1 MPRAPQYQQGT
12 SGVAPVNA
20 RLQAP
25 GVVQSGL
32 GEGMERLGQTL
43 TAIDQLNAQHD
54 DTVARQQVLAMT
66 PDVTNLVAQFKAQQG
81 GNAVD
86 GLSAAQKSLDDV
98 RKQGLDG
105 LKSPRAQRIFQQH
118 FGTLYASAMG
128 EINGHA
134 IQQAGVQR
142 DQMHMGELQQAQDA
156 ASGLYDNAD
165 DLKAGVGVVGQKAQA
180 LAAFRGMTGAAANE
194 FIKQQQGVVYAT
206 AINTLVKDDKAV
218 LASALFDAH
227 HDEMTFEQRNAAL
240 DALRGPMQNQESNSI
255 FQAALAGARAA
266 PSAAQG
272 APGSTPHPSAPSQ
285 MPVANGRVTNTFE
298 QHKERGSAGL
308 DIGAPLGAAI
318 HPIAGGV
325 VEAVTQDDRA
335 GRWVKVKHPDGT
347 TSSYAHMGNQSVAV
361 GDQVT
366 PDTVLGTVGLT
377 GHTTGPHVHLR
388 VRAPDGAD
396 LDPQKLIGG
405 TIGRATVV
413 GSPTAARNYDQATVI
428 SNIKAMGL
436 PLEKEQ
442 RAVSFAMRQMAQGE
456 SLLNDQY
463 QDAADNLHQW
473 IGNYQASHNGEDPP
487 PDAIPSNIAGSVKPS
502 YMAEMRGNLAKA
514 QKAKFD
520 AATKKEQENTALALK
535 LQSYLEP
542 DKFAQT
548 DLRKYQGL
556 VPFSDLSSL
565 AEEQAKRRASARQWS
580 SADASASALATFERR
595 NPGLLPSNPGV
606 KHPDEMAAYNRQ
618 RLAILDTVA
627 QFADGIAAK
636 GTIPTEAQLQQA
648 VTQATKQ
655 IRFANGN
662 VGHLYDI
669 QFGNL
674 TPQTVQTIRNNLRLR
689 GVQNITDDD
698 VVREYRR
705 TARDS
710 QGN

>member
-1 MPRAPQYQQGT
+1 MPRAPLYQQATNGA
-12 SGVAPVNA
+12 APVSA

-25 GVVQSGL
+25 GAVPNGFA
-32 GEGMERLGQTL
+32 EGMDRLGQTL
-43 TAIDQLNAQHD
+43 GAIDQLNAQHD
-54 DTVARQQVLAMT
+54 DTVARQQVLALQPKLSDALT
-66 PDVTNLVAQFKAQQG
+66 QFKTQQG

-86 GLSAAQKSLDDV
+86 GLPAAQKQLDDL
-98 RKQGLDG
+98 RKQGLEG
-105 LKSPRAQRIFQQH
+105 LKSPRAQKIFGER
-118 FGTLYASAMG
+118 FGTLYASALG

-134 IQQAGVQR
+134 IEQAAVQR
-142 DQMHMGELQQAQDA
+142 KGVLGAELADAQDA
-156 ASGLYDNAD
+156 AAGLVDNPAD
-165 DLKAGVGVVGQKAQA
+165 LRAAVGIVGQKAQA
-180 LAAFRGMTGAAANE
+180 YADFAGLGDAAGHYV
-194 FIKQQQGVVYAT
+194 KQQQGAVYAT
-206 AINTLVKDDKAV
+206 AIDRLVKDDKV
-218 LASALFDAH
+218 DMASAVFDAH
-227 HDEMTFEQRNAAL
+227 HDEMTFDQRNAAL
-240 DALRGPMQNQESNSI
+240 DALREPMQRRD
-255 FQAALAGARAA
+255 AADGFLEVTAGLGAARAV
-266 PSAAQG
+266 PEAAQG
-272 APGSTPHPSAPSQ
+272 KPGVAAQ

-308 DIGAPLGAAI
+308 DIGAPMGAAI
-318 HPIAGGV
+318 HPIAGGT

-347 TSSYAHMGNQSVAV
+347 TSTYAHMGNQSVKV
-361 GDQVT
+361 GDTVT
-366 PDTVLGTVGLT
+366 PDTVLGTVGMT

-388 VRAPDGAD
+388 VRGADGAD
-396 LDPQKLIGG
+396 LDPQKVIGG
-405 TIGRATVV
+405 RPGATSVV
-413 GSPTAARNYDQATVI
+413 GSPQAPRNWDQGAIIAAIDKRTDWSFEKRERVKGYARQRMGQDEQA
-428 SNIKAMGL
+428 
-436 PLEKEQ
+436 
-442 RAVSFAMRQMAQGE
+442 
-456 SLLNDQY
+456 LNDQY
-463 QDAADNLHQW
+463 QDAADSLHQW
-473 IGNYQASHNGEDPP
+473 IGNYQANHNGEDPS
-487 PDAIPSNIAGSVKPS
+487 PDAIPSNIASRVKPA

-514 QKAKFD
+514 QKAKYD
-520 AATKKEQENTALALK
+520 ASAKQAQEGTALALK

-595 NPGLLPSNPGV
+595 NPGLLPTNPGI
-606 KHPDEMAAYNRQ
+606 KHPDAMVTYNRQ

-669 QFGNL
+669 QFENL
-674 TPQTVQTIRNNLRLR
+674 SQQTVQTIRNNLRLR
-689 GVQNITDDD
+689 GIQNASNDD